1 VLFRSPRFHDVLVH
15 VRTVR
20 PDISDP
26 VGAIDERR
34 LVVDGVIIT
43 STTALVRADASVAVR
58 PNKVLAG
65 EMKLDAALAAFR
77 LDISGATCV
86 DLGAAAGGFTRS
98 LLRHGARRVYAIDA
112 GFGQL
117 RGELRSDPRVVAL
130 ERTNLAD
137 AARHV
142 SCVVDVVTCD
152 LSYISLTDALP
163 QVSGLP
169 IAPGAALVGLVK
181 PQFELGLERRP
192 TVRSELDRAL
202 AIACAGASR
211 AGWVVVAGMRSP
223 VAGARGSLEFFL
235 LAMWPRRGI
244 GE

>member
-1 VLFRSPRFHDVLVH
+1 MRARPRFRDVLIH

-20 PDISDP
+20 PDIPDP

-43 STTALVRADASVAVR
+43 ATTALVRTDAPVVVR
-58 PNKVLAG
+58 THKLLAG
-65 EMKLDAALAAFR
+65 QRKLDAALTAFR
-77 LDISGATCV
+77 LDVSGATCV

-98 LLRHGARRVYAIDA
+98 LLHHGAGRVYAIDA

-117 RGELRSDPRVVAL
+117 RGELRSDPRVVPL

-137 AARHV
+137 ADRHV
-142 SCVVDVVTCD
+142 SSVVDVVTCD

-163 QVSGLP
+163 QVKGLP
-169 IAPGAALVGLVK
+169 VAPGATLVGLVK

-192 TVRSELDRAL
+192 TDRWEMAR
-202 AIACAGASR
+202 AFDVACSGASR
-211 AGWVVVAGMRSP
+211 AGWLVVAGMRSP

-235 LAMWPRRGI
+235 LASWPTRPI